1 MKQRP
6 LEEREGPQGEE
17 GALER
22 MEGGVPA
29 SWGLPPD
36 LSLHWVSPF
45 IYQWRDSGYVLFP
58 FGPQCAQL
66 YSGDVRALS
75 WLLQD
80 SVSDATKPLTEPG
93 ICHS

>member
-1 MKQRP
+1 MP
-6 LEEREGPQGEE
+6 VIL
-17 GALER
+17 
-22 MEGGVPA
+22 PA